1 MPRGHPLWKFTAVA
15 KAIVILPLFVQLL
28 AAGCRRDEPRLIVA
42 LGRLESWRDEG
53 SLSILRYRVDKLE
66 RGTVATNLLTV
77 LGCSTTVTGSP
88 PERAILVLSRPSMP
102 GAWYAVGDDFRRGV
116 VPDTPENRTLIVN
129 ASNALLLDN
138 PRPRRLPKERAEAL
152 ILRRCNSESQ
162 LGPRPDRI
170 KLTRVEFG
178 WRACLTFANAVG
190 EVAIGSEL
198 FVRITDDGEIISWHR
213 GL

>member
-1 MPRGHPLWKFTAVA
+1 MVFL
-15 KAIVILPLFVQLL
+15 LLFVLL
-28 AAGCRRDEPRLIVA
+28 FAGGCLKVERRLIVA

-53 SLSILRYRVDKLE
+53 SLSILRYRVDTLE
-66 RGTVATNLLTV
+66 RGTIATNRVTV
-77 LGCSTTVTGSP
+77 LGCSATVSGSP

-102 GAWYAVGDDFRRGV
+102 GTWYAVGDDFRRGV

-129 ASNALLLDN
+129 ASDALLLDN
-138 PRPRRLPKERAEAL
+138 PRPRQLPKERAEAI
-152 ILRRCNSESQ
+152 ILRRYNSESQ

-178 WRACLTFANAVG
+178 WRAYLTFANAVG
-190 EVAIGSEL
+190 EVAIGSDL

-213 GL
+213 GM